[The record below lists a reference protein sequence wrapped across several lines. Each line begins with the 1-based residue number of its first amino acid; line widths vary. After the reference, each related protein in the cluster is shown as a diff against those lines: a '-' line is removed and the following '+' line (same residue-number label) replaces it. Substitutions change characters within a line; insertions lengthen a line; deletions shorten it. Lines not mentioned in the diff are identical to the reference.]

1 MKNNSGDYENIEE
14 YSYEQLWEMFFL
26 FAQANFNGDN
36 SCKIDITGLKNRKYF
51 EPEEDS
57 IANIIDPFDI
67 YSNPGDR
74 PFNK

>member
-1 MKNNSGDYENIEE
+1 
-14 YSYEQLWEMFFL
+14 MFFL